1 MGIATYAVVD
11 LETTGNQ
18 LDYDDIIQIGIT
30 FVRQNKIIGTYHS
43 MIRTDLD
50 IPPFIQALTSI
61 EETMLEKAPYFKE
74 IAHDIHQQLQDC
86 VFVAHNV
93 AFDLNF
99 IKKAFKN
106 CNIKYR
112 PKRVLDTLELFK
124 IAFPTDKSYQ
134 LSELAEAHDIP
145 LNNAHRADEDATTTA
160 QLMIKAFEKFE
171 QLPLDTLK
179 QLYYLSKDLK
189 YDLYHILFEMVRQ
202 NNNVALDSQ
211 YGQFEQ
217 IIYKKQVDLKGPVT
231 EFNGSLKTLYKK
243 ATKQLGLTYRPQ
255 QLYLSEIILEQ
266 LMHSEKA
273 MIEAPLGSG
282 KSLAY
287 LLAALMYNIETGRHV
302 MISTNTK
309 LLQSQLLEKDIP
321 ALNQA
326 LDFKVNATLIKSK
339 NDYISLGLISQIL
352 KEETNNYEVSI
363 LKMQLLIWITET
375 QTGDIQELNLKGGQK
390 MYFDQKIET
399 YVPVRHDIHYYNYL
413 KRNAQNIQIGI
424 TNHAHLI
431 HSDAENSIYQLF
443 DDCIIDEAHRLP
455 DYALNQVTNE
465 LNYADI
471 KYQLGLIG
479 KNENEKLLKAID
491 HLEQQRIL
499 EKLDIAPIDV
509 FGLKSNINDIHD
521 LNERLFDDI
530 YDIVQSSDV
539 YDDDIHK
546 YHYVYE
552 FENDQILKDLHLL
565 INKLNKTLEVF
576 NGMSH
581 KTIKTMRKQL
591 LYLKERFRQI
601 EQSLKNHHTSFI
613 SIKNLSQKSTI
624 RLFVK
629 DYAVKDIL
637 TQQVLDKFNT
647 LTFISGTLTFNH
659 SFDSFKNWFNKDIQ
673 FNTYE
678 VTTSVQ
684 NTKNTNVFIPSD
696 VAPYNYKNIDDYVAS
711 IVNYVIEYT
720 NTTESKCLI
729 LFTSYKMM
737 HMVQDMLNELS
748 EFEDYVILT
757 QQQNQNYKIVQ
768 QFNHFDKSILLGTS
782 TFFEGFDFQANGIKC
797 VMIAKLPFM
806 NKNNAKYWLMDSEFE
821 STFKDYVLP
830 DAVTR
835 FRQGLG
841 RLIRHENDKGLI
853 VSFDDRLV
861 NSNYKSFFEQ
871 TLENYRQKKGDL
883 NQFSKLLKQIQ
894 KTVDKDINQ

>member
-74 IAHDIHQQLQDC
+74 IAHDIYQQLQDC

-99 IKKAFKN
+99 IKRAFKN

-124 IAFPTDKSYQ
+124 ISFPTDKSYQ

-202 NNNVALDSQ
+202 HNNVALDSQ

-637 TQQVLDKFNT
+637 TQQVLDKFNA

-737 HMVQDMLNELS
+737 HMVQDMLNELP

>member
-1 MGIATYAVVD
+1 MGIATYAIVD

-202 NNNVALDSQ
+202 HNNVALDSQ

-339 NDYISLGLISQIL
+339 NDYIYLGLISQIL

-637 TQQVLDKFNT
+637 TQQVLDKFNA

-659 SFDSFKNWFNKDIQ
+659 SFDSFKNWFNMDIQ

-737 HMVQDMLNELS
+737 HMVQDMLNELP

>member
-18 LDYDDIIQIGIT
+18 LDYDEIIQIGIT
-30 FVRQNKIIGTYHS
+30 FVRNNQIIDTYHS
-43 MIRTDLD
+43 MIRTDLE

-61 EETMLEKAPYFKE
+61 EEEMLAQAPYFNE
-74 IAHDIHQQLQDC
+74 VAEDIYNQIKDC
-86 VFVAHNV
+86 IFVAHNIS
-93 AFDLNF
+93 FDLNF
-99 IKKAFKN
+99 IKNAFDN
-106 CNIKYR
+106 CNIQFR
-112 PKRVLDTLELFK
+112 PKKVMDTLELFK

-134 LSELAEAHDIP
+134 LSELAQSHNIP
-145 LNNAHRADEDATTTA
+145 LTNAHRADEDATTTA
-160 QLMIKAFEKFE
+160 KLMIKAFEKFE
-171 QLPLDTLK
+171 NLTLDTQK

-189 YDLYHILFEMVRQ
+189 YDLYNILFEMVR
-202 NNNVALDSQ
+202 NNQSKPLDEKF
-211 YGQFEQ
+211 GQFEQ
-217 IIYKKQVDLKGPVT
+217 IIYRKQVDLKGPVT
-231 EFNGSLKTLYKK
+231 RFDGSLKTLYTK
-243 ATKQLGLTYRPQ
+243 AIKALGMTYRPQ
-255 QLYLSEIILEQ
+255 QLYLSEIILDQ
-266 LMHSEKA
+266 LMHSDKA

-321 ALNQA
+321 ALNDA
-326 LDFKVNATLIKSK
+326 LNFKINASLIKSK

-352 KEETNNYEVSI
+352 KDETSNYEVSI

-375 QTGDIQELNLKGGQK
+375 ATGDIQELNLKGGQK

-399 YVPVRHDIHYYNYL
+399 YVPVRHDIHYYNFI

-465 LNYADI
+465 LNYSDI

-479 KNENEKLLKAID
+479 KNENEKLLKAVD
-491 HLEQQRIL
+491 KLEQQRIL

-509 FGLKSNINDIHD
+509 FGLKTNITEIHD
-521 LNERLFDDI
+521 LNEQLFNTI
-530 YDIVQSSDV
+530 YEIIQSSEV
-539 YDDDIHK
+539 YDDDVHK
-546 YHYVYE
+546 YHYVYQ
-552 FENDQILKDLHLL
+552 FETDNILKDLHA
-565 INKLNKTLEVF
+565 IIDKLNKTLEIF
-576 NGMSH
+576 NGISH
-581 KTIKTMRKQL
+581 KTIKSIRKQL
-591 LYLKERFRQI
+591 LYLNDRFKQI
-601 EQSLKNHHTSFI
+601 EQSLKDNHTSYI

-624 RLFVK
+624 RLLVK
-629 DYAVKDIL
+629 DYEVKDIL
-637 TQQVLDKFNT
+637 TKQVLDKFNS

-659 SFDSFKNWFNKDIQ
+659 SFDAFKNWFNDHTE

-678 VTTSVQ
+678 VLTSM
-684 NTKNTNVFIPSD
+684 TAAKNTNVFIPTD
-696 VAPYNYKNIDDYVAS
+696 VASYNYKNIEDYVAS
-711 IVNYVIEYT
+711 IVDYLVEYVSIT
-720 NTTESKCLI
+720 NSKCLV

-737 HMVQDMLNELS
+737 HMVQDMLNELPP
-748 EFEDYVILT
+748 FEDYVVLT

-768 QFNHFDKSILLGTS
+768 QFNNFDKAILLGTS

-806 NKNNAKYWLMDSEFE
+806 NKHNTKYWLMDTEFT
-821 STFKDYVLP
+821 STFKEYVLP

-841 RLIRHENDKGLI
+841 RLIRHEDDKGLI

-861 NSNYKSFFEQ
+861 NSNFKNFFAQ
-871 TLENYRQKKGDL
+871 TLENYRQKKG
-883 NQFSKLLKQIQ
+883 NIKQFNKLVGQIQ
-894 KTVDKDINQ
+894 KSMKKKK

>member
-74 IAHDIHQQLQDC
+74 IAHDIYQQLQDC

-202 NNNVALDSQ
+202 HNNVALDSQ

-601 EQSLKNHHTSFI
+601 EQSVKNHHTSFI

-637 TQQVLDKFNT
+637 TQQVLDKFNA

-737 HMVQDMLNELS
+737 HMVQDMLNELP

>member
-61 EETMLEKAPYFKE
+61 EETMLEQAPYFKE
-74 IAHDIHQQLQDC
+74 IAQDIYQQLQDC

-112 PKRVLDTLELFK
+112 PKRVMDTLELFK

-160 QLMIKAFEKFE
+160 HLMIKAFEKFE

-202 NNNVALDSQ
+202 HDNATLDSQ

-217 IIYKKQVDLKGPVT
+217 IIYKKQVDLKGPFT
-231 EFNGSLKTLYKK
+231 EFNGTLKTLYKK

-326 LDFKVNATLIKSK
+326 LNFKVNATLIKSK

-375 QTGDIQELNLKGGQK
+375 HTGDIQELNLKGGQK

-413 KRNAQNIQIGI
+413 KRNAQNLS
-424 TNHAHLI
+424 LI
-431 HSDAENSIYQLF
+431 HI
-443 DDCIIDEAHRLP
+443 
-455 DYALNQVTNE
+455 
-465 LNYADI
+465 
-471 KYQLGLIG
+471 
-479 KNENEKLLKAID
+479 
-491 HLEQQRIL
+491 
-499 EKLDIAPIDV
+499 
-509 FGLKSNINDIHD
+509 
-521 LNERLFDDI
+521 
-530 YDIVQSSDV
+530 
-539 YDDDIHK
+539 
-546 YHYVYE
+546 
-552 FENDQILKDLHLL
+552 
-565 INKLNKTLEVF
+565 
-576 NGMSH
+576 
-581 KTIKTMRKQL
+581 
-591 LYLKERFRQI
+591 
-601 EQSLKNHHTSFI
+601 
-613 SIKNLSQKSTI
+613 
-624 RLFVK
+624 
-629 DYAVKDIL
+629 
-637 TQQVLDKFNT
+637 
-647 LTFISGTLTFNH
+647 
-659 SFDSFKNWFNKDIQ
+659 
-673 FNTYE
+673 
-678 VTTSVQ
+678 
-684 NTKNTNVFIPSD
+684 
-696 VAPYNYKNIDDYVAS
+696 
-711 IVNYVIEYT
+711 
-720 NTTESKCLI
+720 
-729 LFTSYKMM
+729 
-737 HMVQDMLNELS
+737 
-748 EFEDYVILT
+748 
-757 QQQNQNYKIVQ
+757 
-768 QFNHFDKSILLGTS
+768 
-782 TFFEGFDFQANGIKC
+782 
-797 VMIAKLPFM
+797 
-806 NKNNAKYWLMDSEFE
+806 
-821 STFKDYVLP
+821 
-830 DAVTR
+830 
-835 FRQGLG
+835 
-841 RLIRHENDKGLI
+841 
-853 VSFDDRLV
+853 
-861 NSNYKSFFEQ
+861 
-871 TLENYRQKKGDL
+871 
-883 NQFSKLLKQIQ
+883 
-894 KTVDKDINQ
+894 